1 MAGHGQKLTRKRELV
16 ISALLLKP
24 TIASAAKAAGVG
36 ESTVLRWLQRE
47 DFQNRYRE
55 ARREA
60 VGQAVARLSQV
71 CGEAVETLREIL
83 KNPEAPA
90 SSRVSASKTVLDI
103 ALKSVELEEI
113 SRRIEAL
120 EQAVIG
126 KEGG

>member
-1 MAGHGQKLTRKRELV
+1 MFLETL
-16 ISALLLKP
+16 
-24 TIASAAKAAGVG
+24 
-36 ESTVLRWLQRE
+36 
-47 DFQNRYRE
+47 DRY
-55 ARREA
+55 A

-90 SSRVSASKTVLDI
+90 SSRVSAAKTVLDI

-113 SRRIEAL
+113 NRRIEAL

-126 KEGG
+126 KEVM